1 MRTSAEMFALFTRI
15 ARSDERIRAAT
26 LEGSRVNSSVP
37 PDAWQDYDVTFL
49 VTDVESFTRSDAWL
63 EAFGD
68 IVFMQ
73 KPEAM
78 ELFPPDFPA
87 GWFSYLML
95 FSDGTKIDLT
105 LVPDTDAAEYARQD
119 PLIRVLL
126 DKDGICADV
135 KEPSDERFWIQKPRP
150 AYVGDCA
157 NEFFFACTYA
167 ARGLLRNELLFA
179 NWMFEQILRAE
190 LLRMLGYAAGA
201 RNGFPLNTGKHD
213 KWLPRFLSESEREA
227 LFKTYRLDSIDAA
240 WKSLYAALDL
250 FESVLIEVCES
261 LSYDCPNRR
270 KAIEEYIET
279 LKAEQ

>member
-1 MRTSAEMFALFTRI
+1 MRTSAEMCALFTRI
-15 ARSDERIRAAT
+15 ARSDERIHAAT

-37 PDAWQDYDVTFL
+37 PDAWQDYDAAFL
-49 VTDVESFTRSDAWL
+49 VTDVESFTRSEAWL

-68 IVFMQ
+68 VVFLQ

-87 GWFSYLML
+87 RWFSYLML

-126 DKDGICADV
+126 DKDGVCADI
-135 KEPSDERFWIQKPRP
+135 KEPFDERFWIQKPRP

-179 NWMFEQILRAE
+179 NWMFEQILRVE

-213 KWLPRFLSESEREA
+213 KWLLPLSVGKRTRSA
-227 LFKTYRLDSIDAA
+227 
-240 WKSLYAALDL
+240 
-250 FESVLIEVCES
+250 V
-261 LSYDCPNRR
+261 
-270 KAIEEYIET
+270 
-279 LKAEQ
+279 